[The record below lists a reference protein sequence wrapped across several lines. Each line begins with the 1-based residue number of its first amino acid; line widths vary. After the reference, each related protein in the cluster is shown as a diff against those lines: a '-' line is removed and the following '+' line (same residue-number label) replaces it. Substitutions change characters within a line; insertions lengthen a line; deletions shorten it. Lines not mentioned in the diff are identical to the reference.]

1 MSRALDSFELERGQ
15 PSSFRIDE
23 GEMIHRQCGTP
34 MTLVQRGFSGEEQWF
49 CTTCMER
56 VYLPREAWLFLMEQL
71 GTGKAR
77 KVAA

>member
-1 MSRALDSFELERGQ
+1 MSRALDPFERERGQ
-15 PSSFRIDE
+15 PSSFHVDE
-23 GEMIHRQCGTP
+23 GEVIHCQCGTP
-34 MTLVQRGFSGEEQWF
+34 MALVQRSFSGEEQWF

-71 GTGKAR
+71 GRRDGG